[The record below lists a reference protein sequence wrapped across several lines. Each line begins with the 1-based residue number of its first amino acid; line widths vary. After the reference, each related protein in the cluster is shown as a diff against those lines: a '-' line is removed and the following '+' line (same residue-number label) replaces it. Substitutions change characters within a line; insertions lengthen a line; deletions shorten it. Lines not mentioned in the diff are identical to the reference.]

1 MTFLSDAAA
10 QAALGNDQPSPG
22 RMTAVGS
29 MARLR
34 PSAARDVRLRRM
46 EPRAQRRYAPVLAAG
61 ALLVAGAMAS
71 GAAMAQAVVA
81 DAAGVV
87 FERWLR
93 VLEVV
98 PVVPTGPTVVVV
110 SPMVVS
116 SAPVASYEPWP
127 VILGQPELPLVG
139 AESAVKPQAWP
150 LGLNY
155 QGMHVAYLVRD
166 RDSGR
171 LEQRPLSSPPRTGDR
186 FKIRLTA
193 TFDAQVRVDTIFG
206 QGWSLQRG
214 GTLYPAAGAPVR
226 ARAAQAVDL
235 PVERDHY
242 FVVGEGGA
250 PRMLLS
256 VRHDE
261 ADESRRTRQPAY
273 RRDQLNGTSYLQ
285 LAPAGTRPAIE
296 QLITAAR

>member
-1 MTFLSDAAA
+1 MSTHATPGPSELSMVDRRAAA
-10 QAALGNDQPSPG
+10 PTRSMQA
-22 RMTAVGS
+22 
-29 MARLR
+29 
-34 PSAARDVRLRRM
+34 RR
-46 EPRAQRRYAPVLAAG
+46 RGAPWRVAG
-61 ALLVAGAMAS
+61 ALLTAV
-71 GAAMAQAVVA
+71 AAMAAGSAIAQSAAGDPAA

-98 PVVPTGPTVVVV
+98 PVVPAGPAVVAV
-110 SPMVVS
+110 SPVV
-116 SAPVASYEPWP
+116 APPVQAAPYEPWP

-139 AESAVKPQAWP
+139 AAAAVKPQAWP
-150 LGLNY
+150 SDLNY

-166 RDSGR
+166 RQTGR
-171 LEQRPLSSPPRTGDR
+171 LVQRPLSAAPRPGDR
-186 FKIRLTA
+186 FKIRVTA
-193 TFDAQVRVDTIFG
+193 TFDARVRVDTVFG

-214 GTLYPAAGAPVR
+214 GTLYPATGAPVR

-273 RRDQLNGTSYLQ
+273 RQDQLNGTSYLQ